1 MNFFVVNKFK
11 NQNIANVVEE
21 IQKFF
26 EELNICNRDKIKFF
40 LFKESLICCQE
51 KFGESYDL

>member
-26 EELNICNRDKIKFF
+26 EELNICNRDKIKIFF
-40 LFKESLICCQE
+40 V
-51 KFGESYDL
+51 